1 MESPDT
7 TQFRHNLI
15 QKEFRDIL
23 SKNEYRLPLKTDGV
37 VVLSGPAVK
46 DNGGH
51 VVSYD
56 SPETRSRVEFGVELI
71 KQIVTAKDG
80 LIPALILNGVTE
92 QLSTLKRIA
101 LEAGFPE
108 NKIEL
113 VDSGKD
119 GTANTKTQ
127 FEVMNKNTLYQKTKH
142 LTFVTSSWH
151 APRVL
156 RTAEANL
163 SKNIDFSVIP
173 VPSGR
178 APFDVFKIVRGEVRR
193 IESYSTKGDISR

>member
-1 MESPDT
+1 M
-7 TQFRHNLI
+7 
-15 QKEFRDIL
+15 
-23 SKNEYRLPLKTDGV
+23 SKNEYNLPLKTDRV
-37 VVLSGPAVK
+37 VVLSGPAIK
-46 DNGGH
+46 DSIGH
-51 VVSYD
+51 VISYD
-56 SPETRSRVEFGVELI
+56 SPESRSRVEFGVELVKKI
-71 KQIVTAKDG
+71 AASKGG
-80 LIPALILNGVTE
+80 LTPSLVLNGVTE

-101 LEAGFPE
+101 LEAGLSE

-127 FEVMNKNTLYQKTKH
+127 FEVMNRNPLYQKSKH

-173 VPSGR
+173 VPSDKV
-178 APFDVFKIVRGEVRR
+178 PFDVFKIVRGEVRR
-193 IESYSTKGDISR
+193 IESYSAKGDISR